1 MDLFLKGI
9 LNRKIKGRMAMNDK
23 DMYTPDELKAR
34 KQPVP
39 GKESRMDPR
48 PIPKRKALAG

>member
-1 MDLFLKGI
+1 
-9 LNRKIKGRMAMNDK
+9 MAMNDK